1 MTNEEKLIATARGM
15 VASGKGILAVDET
28 APTCTKRFTEFGI
41 ESTEDSR
48 RSYREAL
55 LTAPGAGGYISGAI
69 LADETIRQSGADG
82 TRLVD
87 VLNAAGI
94 IPGIKVDTG
103 ARPLANAP
111 GETVT
116 EGLDRLRERLDE
128 YYAIGARFTKW
139 RAVIKIGARM
149 PSRCCIEA
157 NAHALGRYAA
167 LAQEAG
173 LVPIVEPEVL
183 MSGSH
188 DIDRCQ
194 EATEEVL
201 RCVFE
206 QLASQRC
213 LLEGMILKPNMI
225 TSGSECPAQAG
236 TSEIAELTLKTLRRC
251 VPAAVP
257 GIAFLSGGQTG
268 EEACANLNAMT
279 RSGPLPWEL
288 TFSFGRALQQPA
300 LQIWGGKAG
309 NVPAAQ
315 AAFLH
320 RARMSSA
327 ARSGAYSPDAERV
340 EHPAP
345 N

>member
-1 MTNEEKLIATARGM
+1 MTIEEKLIATARAM
-15 VASGKGILAVDET
+15 AAPGKGILAIDET
-28 APTCTKRFTEFGI
+28 APTCTKRFAEFGI

-69 LADETIRQSGADG
+69 LVDETIRQSAAGG
-82 TRLVD
+82 TRLTE
-87 VLNAAGI
+87 VLNAANV
-94 IPGIKVDTG
+94 IPGIKVDAG

-111 GETVT
+111 REMVT

-128 YYAIGARFTKW
+128 YREMGARFAKW
-139 RAVIKIGARM
+139 RAVIKIGPGM
-149 PSRCCIEA
+149 PSRRCIEA

-183 MSGSH
+183 MSGVH
-188 DIDRCQ
+188 DIRRCQ
-194 EATEEVL
+194 EATEAVL

-225 TSGSECPAQAG
+225 TSGSECPARADAA
-236 TSEIAELTLKTLRRC
+236 EIAELTLQTLRRC
-251 VPAAVP
+251 VPSAVP

-268 EEACANLNAMT
+268 EEACANLDAMT
-279 RSGPLPWEL
+279 RGGPLPWEL

-300 LQIWGGKAG
+300 LQVWGGQAS

-327 ARSGAYSPDAERV
+327 ARSGAYSPDAER
-340 EHPAP
+340 AALP